1 VAADEAVT
9 DKPVHQ
15 PDCAVMADA
24 EPLGQRA
31 DGDALAAG
39 KSFDHQEG
47 LVLLRAQPG
56 LLGGGIAERNEA
68 PQEVAELR
76 QRLVIGLAQRRAGSG
91 ATRHRPRWRQACKK
105 KPVIYIAVR
114 YI

>member
-1 VAADEAVT
+1 MEKRRETRQRVAVSEAQPRQQSLGLGRQRDGHLAAIRTLRVAADEAVT

-39 KSFDHQEG
+39 K
-47 LVLLRAQPG
+47 
-56 LLGGGIAERNEA
+56 
-68 PQEVAELR
+68 
-76 QRLVIGLAQRRAGSG
+76 
-91 ATRHRPRWRQACKK
+91 
-105 KPVIYIAVR
+105 
-114 YI
+114 